1 MRRQLCYARIAWC
14 AGMLFAVPTF
24 AQSVTFD
31 GLPVGETFG
40 PPEFEAGDVIHTENG
55 ISVTIEEFLNGAGV
69 PVFFGPAQVFAA
81 GDPMPG
87 FPPGLPSGFGDG
99 NVMFTPNVS
108 LEFDLANVGPINQV
122 AFEWANGGGN
132 ENISVNGEEI
142 WFQSIVTAPTEIAP
156 GVTLTASFDELTLVG
171 TANLVG
177 PIESLRVGG
186 QEFAIDSIVAVPE
199 PATLVC
205 LAFGLVAAFSRRRK
219 L

>member
-1 MRRQLCYARIAWC
+1 MCGRL
-14 AGMLFAVPTF
+14 GEFVDGGGGAVW
-24 AQSVTFD
+24 
-31 GLPVGETFG
+31 FG
-40 PPEFEAGDVIHTENG
+40 PSEWG
-55 ISVTIEEFLNGAGV
+55 
-69 PVFFGPAQVFAA
+69 AA

-87 FPPGLPSGFGDG
+87 LPPGLPSGFGNG

-108 LEFDLANVGPINQV
+108 LEFDFADIGPIDQV
-122 AFEWANGGGN
+122 TFEWANGGGN

-156 GVTLTASFDELTLVG
+156 GVTLTASFDKLTLVG

-205 LAFGLVAAFSRRRK
+205 LALGLAAAFSRRRSR
-219 L
+219 